1 VKKKTQKVRKKIEF
15 DELFKQF
22 KTAYKS
28 QQDNKKYLM
37 GILLPSLAAGIIIII
52 LPSLLALFGLQI
64 PGFQPSI
71 SLLAG
76 LILIILG
83 ICYPYL
89 KWKNRESDIN
99 GKIHFFI
106 THLRVLAI
114 SDLSLKE
121 IIKLLGGNPAYG
133 ALGEEMRK
141 VGVLSDSW
149 RMPLSKSFLFI
160 SKRTPSKILSDF
172 LDRFS
177 QSLNS
182 GVEPR
187 EFIENE
193 QSAVLE
199 DYKTMYETSN
209 DNITLLNE
217 VYVSL
222 LISIIFV
229 MSLGIVLPIIMGTN
243 DMNQFLFLSS
253 FLLIISEVM
262 LLYLL
267 KAMVPTDEVW
277 HRTGEKGELEDQI
290 ETQFQI
296 CIMASVGLGILLFVL
311 KYLSNLPLITD
322 LPFEI
327 LMALACTPLIVPGF
341 KTYAAESMMH
351 RKERNFLSFLPAL
364 GSISTMRGGKI
375 NESVYYLSQK
385 DYGVLTTHIRAL
397 YRRLRTRINDDQSWE
412 WFGVDSGSNYIQ
424 RSCEMFRQAT
434 AASANPRN
442 TSRMIVENVRKI
454 RDLRVKKFS
463 VVNTSAAL
471 FAGITFG
478 ISFSIYTSLVI
489 AQHLN
494 NILLEGIGGDP
505 FSGTT
510 IDVGNILQAVPP
522 PLFNT
527 TFIIVFVVLLIHS
540 FLMSLTVRTMRGSHL
555 FVTLLYF
562 VPMVWIV
569 ALTAAGVN
577 MILGGYLGM

>member
-1 VKKKTQKVRKKIEF
+1 MKKKTQKVRKKIEF

>member
-1 VKKKTQKVRKKIEF
+1 MKKKNQKVRKKIEF

-28 QQDNKKYLM
+28 QKDNKKYLL

-52 LPSLLALFGLQI
+52 LPSLLSLFGLQI
-64 PGFQPSI
+64 PGFQPSV

-149 RMPLSKSFLFI
+149 KMPLSKSFLFI

-290 ETQFQI
+290 ETQFQV
-296 CIMASVGLGILLFVL
+296 CIMASVGIGILLFIL

-327 LMALACTPLIVPGF
+327 IIALACTPLIVPGF

-471 FAGITFG
+471 FSGITFG

-527 TFIIVFVVLLIHS
+527 TFIIVFLVLLIHS

-577 MILGGYLGM
+577 LILGGYLGM